1 VSEFAGDDVE
11 RTPADTYKR
20 ALRQVTGGMEAE
32 VERNGARVRELRERL
47 RELDREL
54 LAADD
59 RRLLVRIAA
68 NLAWEDTLEA
78 LWVESWITMRPFPRP
93 DRFAK
98 AVDPAEVMALAA
110 EIEQRAAELVAAVR
124 GRRR

>member
-1 VSEFAGDDVE
+1 VSELAAGDAD

-20 ALRQVTGGMEAE
+20 AVRQVTGGMEAE
-32 VERNGARVRELRERL
+32 VERNATRVRELREQL

-98 AVDPAEVMALAA
+98 AVDPAGVMALAA
-110 EIEQRAAELVAAVR
+110 EIERRAAELVAAVK